1 MKILM
6 LERDKAEVQ
15 GIEWFL
21 KTYLS
26 YDIQLLPLSDPTML
40 MDAID
45 EHSPDVL
52 FIEISLINAT
62 LEKQLAALA
71 IPIIA
76 ATGEP
81 IFQHALKAVHIHAYQ
96 LFVKPIPLEALKD
109 TILSL
114 PVKQIAQPHTNI
126 HLYEALYLQDDAII
140 PLDDRAFFLIEC
152 EQFADT
158 LPFYHWFIQLPIFES
173 LTALPLQKRVVCMAR
188 ATDTLQ
194 LTRQLQLIMQQ
205 WEKHHHKALNIAIYT
220 GEEAPIFKM
229 YNACKHAL
237 MRRFYFGYAQIF
249 KSADALHIVRLD
261 PLLSFEEQQLWITSL
276 DQGDIQAVKTFLY
289 HLTDGNFYHPEDV
302 RIHLTS
308 ILAQIRRYMKKYHL
322 ELETFIEERYR
333 SLFHYILEHPVLYA
347 IIQEFILFTQL
358 ITDHVQKVQQQ
369 QVADYAE
376 LAVTYIEAHYRD
388 AELTLQQVADAL
400 NISANYL
407 SSTFSKRRGIPFK
420 KFVQQYRLQRAAQ
433 LLMTTKR
440 TIAAIAEEVGFVD
453 HNYFSKVF
461 RAYYQTTPYRY
472 RLHHKKMS

>member
-26 YDIQLLPLSDPTML
+26 YDIQLLALSDATL
-40 MDAID
+40 LLDSIEA
-45 EHSPDVL
+45 HTPDVL
-52 FIEISLINAT
+52 FIEISLINTA
-62 LEKQLAALA
+62 LEKRLAAID

-81 IFQHALKAVHIHAYQ
+81 IFQHALKAVNIHAYQ
-96 LFVKPIPLEALKD
+96 LFVKPIPLETLKD
-109 TILSL
+109 TLLSL
-114 PVKQIAQPHTNI
+114 PMKQVDHPQTNI
-126 HLYEALYLQDDAII
+126 HLYEALYLQDETIFS
-140 PLDDRAFFLIEC
+140 LEQRAFFLIEC
-152 EQFADT
+152 EQPEDT
-158 LPFYHWFIQLPIFES
+158 LTFYHWFIKLPIFES
-173 LTALPLQKRVVCMAR
+173 LTALPLQKRIVCIVH

-205 WEKHHHKALNIAIYT
+205 WEKHYHTALNVAIYT
-220 GEEAPIFKM
+220 GVEAPIFEM
-229 YNACKHAL
+229 YNDCKRAL

-249 KSADALHIVRLD
+249 KSDDALHIMRLD

-276 DQGDIQAVKTFLY
+276 DKGDIQTIKDFLY
-289 HLTDGNFYHPEDV
+289 RLTTNNYYHQEDV

-322 ELETFIEERYR
+322 ELVVLIEERYR
-333 SLFHYILEHPVLYA
+333 ALFHYILEHPVLYA

-358 ITDHVQKVQQQ
+358 ITAHVKKMQEQ

-376 LAVTYIEAHYRD
+376 LAVTYIEANYQNT
-388 AELTLQQVADAL
+388 ELTLQQVADAL

-420 KFVQQYRLQRAAQ
+420 KFVQQYRLQQAAQ
-433 LLMTTKR
+433 LLMTTKQ
-440 TIAAIAEEVGFVD
+440 TIAAIAEQVGFVD

-472 RLHHKKMS
+472 RVQHEKMS